1 MDKIG
6 ATHLLVCGAAELM
19 SVRAASHAG
28 SWYSD
33 DSETLTS
40 ELDEWL
46 GATER
51 TLPVP
56 NLKAVIV
63 PHAGFRYSGATAAFS
78 YAAIDATLY
87 DRVYVLGPSHHC
99 ALGALCAVPEARR
112 CATPVGTLRV
122 DTDAIRA
129 LIDANEDVFE
139 RMSLQV
145 DEAEHSIEMQFPFLA
160 RVFAARLR
168 DVRFVP
174 LMVSSSLDPAR
185 HTRLAD
191 ALRPAFADA
200 RTLFVISSDFCHW
213 GSRFD
218 YRPHDAS
225 RGPAIW
231 QSIEALDRDG
241 MALIEALDADG
252 FWRYLRRTHNTICG
266 RHPISVLLRLLAGTG
281 DRYQCQF
288 VRYAQS
294 SRVEERT
301 DSSVSYAAAHV
312 CDTAASG
319 ITEVQSAARTE

>member
-1 MDKIG
+1 MSG
-6 ATHLLVCGAAELM
+6 
-19 SVRAASHAG
+19 SVRAAAHAG

-33 DSETLTS
+33 DSETLTT
-40 ELDEWL
+40 ELDTWL
-46 GATER
+46 NATGRAE
-51 TLPVP
+51 PVA

-63 PHAGFRYSGATAAFS
+63 PHAGFRYSGATAAYS
-78 YAAIDATLY
+78 YAAIDATAY
-87 DRVYVLGPSHHC
+87 DRIYVLGPSHHC
-99 ALGALCAVPEARR
+99 ALGALCAAPVARR

-122 DTDAIRA
+122 DTDAVRA
-129 LIDANEDVFE
+129 LIDQDEVFE
-139 RMSLQV
+139 TMSLDV

-174 LMVSSSLDPAR
+174 LMVSSSLDPER
-185 HTRLAD
+185 HTRLAA
-191 ALRPAFADA
+191 ALRPAFEDA

-213 GSRFD
+213 GARFD

-225 RGPAIW
+225 RGAAIW

-241 MALIEALDADG
+241 MALIEARDADG

-266 RHPISVLLRLLAGTG
+266 RHPISVLLRLLADTG
-281 DRYQCQF
+281 DRYTCQF

-301 DSSVSYAAAHV
+301 DSSVSYAAAHIV
-312 CDTAASG
+312 EQP
-319 ITEVQSAARTE
+319 IQSSEDQTS